1 LSKRLS
7 PKAGIEK
14 IILLSFIL
22 AFACLLSFSFYSN
35 SRLEQKLTA
44 GGENPTIH
52 QDIFSVF
59 LLTSACTGLF
69 LILLYIIVSK
79 TFTQKTTAEERLKTS
94 TEELTEQVV
103 EKTLKI
109 EKSRRLYATISQVNK
124 SIIYAREPGDLL
136 QSVCSVA
143 VESGKFRM
151 AWIGLLDKE
160 QRVVVPVCRAGY
172 GTEYL
177 DEIKISIDNV
187 PEGAGPTGTALREGK
202 HYICNSIRTDPIMA
216 AWREEALKREYR
228 SSIALP
234 ILKFGEPFASFSLY
248 SQEENFFDE
257 EEVSLLEEVV
267 RDISFTL
274 DNFAKEEQRLKAEK
288 EIRTEKQFSDSLINL
303 LPGVFYLYSDQQRF
317 IRWNNQ
323 FEEISGCSHEEF
335 AGMNLLDFF
344 KDGQRELMR
353 KTIET
358 AFLDG
363 RCDVDAELTT
373 RGGDKLPFYL
383 LGTRVRFMDATCI
396 LGLGFN
402 ISPLK
407 DADALVKQSE
417 EDLRD
422 LASNLQNVREEERT
436 SISREIHDEL
446 GQQLTAIKLDVS
458 WLDRKIQGDAIVK
471 ERIGGILSMLTEMIH
486 SIRRISTQL
495 RPSVLDDL
503 GLVEALRWQVRDF
516 QKRGSVSVQF
526 ECTEETL
533 KLEAGVTTG
542 LFRIFQEALTNIA
555 RHADATEVL
564 ALLIKKE
571 DQLVLTITDNGK
583 GFDPNAAKKKKTLG
597 LLGMKERTLMM
608 KGAYEIKSQPGSG
621 TSLRV
626 SVPIH
631 VMEKQS
637 AGGQ

>member
-1 LSKRLS
+1 MTQRLS
-7 PKAGIEK
+7 LKASIEK
-14 IILLSFIL
+14 IVLLSFIL
-22 AFACLLSFSFYSN
+22 AFACLLFFSFYSYG
-35 SRLEQKLTA
+35 RLER
-44 GGENPTIH
+44 
-52 QDIFSVF
+52 
-59 LLTSACTGLF
+59 GLAVGLS
-69 LILLYIIVSK
+69 LITLYIIVNSTFSK
-79 TFTQKTTAEERLKTS
+79 KRR
-94 TEELTEQVV
+94 TEE
-103 EKTLKI
+103 KKI

-136 QSVCSVA
+136 QRVCSVA

-160 QRVVVPVCRAGY
+160 QRVVAPVCRAGY

-187 PEGAGPTGTALREGK
+187 PEGAGPTGTALREGR

-216 AWREEALKREYR
+216 TWREEALKREYR

-234 ILKFGEPFASFSLY
+234 ILKFGKPFGSFSLY
-248 SQEENFFDE
+248 SREENFFDE

-288 EIRTEKQFSDSLINL
+288 EIRTEKQFSDSIINM
-303 LPGVFYLYSDQQRF
+303 LPGVFYLYNEKHHF
-317 IRWNNQ
+317 LRWNDQ
-323 FEEISGCSHEEF
+323 FEEISGYGHEEF
-335 AGMNLLDFF
+335 AALSVLDFF
-344 KDGQRELMR
+344 KGSQRDLMQ
-353 KTIET
+353 KKIEAVFVT
-358 AFLDG
+358 G
-363 RCDVDAELTT
+363 RCDVEAVLTT
-373 RGGDKLPFYL
+373 KGGEELQFYFT
-383 LGTRVRFMDATCI
+383 GTRVNFMETPCV
-396 LGLGFN
+396 LGLGFD
-402 ISPLK
+402 ISRLK
-407 DADALVKQSE
+407 DAENLLKQSE

-458 WLDRKIQGDAIVK
+458 WLDRKIQGDAIIK

-486 SIRRISTQL
+486 TIRRISTQL
-495 RPSVLDDL
+495 RPSILDDL

-516 QKRGSVSVQF
+516 QKRGGIGIQF
-526 ECTEETL
+526 ECPEESL

-555 RHADATEVL
+555 RHAEATAVS
-564 ALLIKKE
+564 AFLLKE
-571 DQLVLTITDNGK
+571 DGQLVLTITDNGK
-583 GFDPNAAKKKKTLG
+583 GFDLHAAKKKKTLG

-608 KGAYEIKSQPGSG
+608 KGAYEISSQPGSG

-626 SVPIH
+626 SVPLH
-631 VMEKQS
+631 MFGPPSTGSQ
-637 AGGQ
+637 